1 MDKHNIKSIS
11 SVSKYL
17 SDDPVY
23 IKTLEKHVKQ
33 YIIKLFPPTNNIY
46 NLLINKV
53 GIYSLTKQHESDQI
67 LAIISKHI
75 DTKNATLLD
84 ATSGIGGFILN
95 MYKYFKY
102 IYGYEI
108 NKTQY
113 KILEHN
119 CNIYKI
125 TNLTLYNDNYTK
137 YINREFVDVVIID
150 PPWGGIDYKNHTQLN
165 LSLGELSIEELI
177 NHIEYKLLL
186 LKLPSNH
193 NLDIFQ
199 KYDHTIHKI
208 NNYIF
213 VIYYYYHFYNG

>member
-11 SVSKYL
+11 TVVKYI
-17 SDDPVY
+17 SDEQVY
-23 IKTLEKHVKQ
+23 IKTLNKQ
-33 YIIKLFPPTNNIY
+33 AKQFVVKLFPPTENIY

-53 GIYSLTKQHESDQI
+53 GIYSLTKRHEAELI
-67 LAIISKHI
+67 LSIINKNFE
-75 DTKNATLLD
+75 TKNATLLD

-113 KILEHN
+113 KILQHN

-125 TNLTLYNDNYTK
+125 SNISLYNDNYTK
-137 YINREFVDVVIID
+137 YINREFADVVIID
-150 PPWGGIDYKNHTQLN
+150 PPWGGIDYKTHTKLN
-165 LSLGELSIEELI
+165 LLLDELTMEDLI

-193 NLDIFQ
+193 DLDIFQ
-199 KYDHTIHKI
+199 KYNHTIHKV
-208 NNYIF
+208 NNYII
-213 VIYYYYHFYNG
+213 VAIKK